1 MNNNYMNLKLPEV
14 AGSIMGAQ
22 ISANTAYQ
30 YVGELLRSNG
40 FNYRQITQFAK
51 NMSKN
56 WLAK

>member
-56 WLAK
+56 